1 MVGRHISEAARQ
13 GVLAGRW
20 GFQAE
25 PGCLRLCGEEDE
37 LLESGPVEA
46 QGQLLVPQA
55 HISTAQ
61 QSSNLMC
68 NLAACGF
75 SLVVLSRGYSL
86 LQTIGFSFQWLPL
99 LLRL

>member
-1 MVGRHISEAARQ
+1 M
-13 GVLAGRW
+13 LKGRW
-20 GFQAE
+20 GFQAK
-25 PGCLRLCGEEDE
+25 PGCLHLCREDE
-37 LLESGPVEA
+37 LLESGPVVA
-46 QGQLLVPQA
+46 QGQLLAPQA

-68 NLAACGF
+68 NLAACGL

-86 LQTIGFSFQWLPL
+86 LQTVGFSFQWLPL

>member
-1 MVGRHISEAARQ
+1 M
-13 GVLAGRW
+13 LKGRW

-25 PGCLRLCGEEDE
+25 PGCLRLCREEDE
-37 LLESGPVEA
+37 LLESGPVVA
-46 QGQLLVPQA
+46 QGQLLAPQA

-68 NLAACGF
+68 NLAACRL